1 MIRGRDYTERVQVF
15 IAIEVPD
22 AYGKKTTTHSLLG
35 TFPAAVRVLT
45 GTKALYHQERGIK
58 FPVQIEMRYISGTI
72 TKIVWDNK
80 TIYPTSIVDSKDNKE
95 IGQRD
100 RGKFLIIEGGFVV

>member
-1 MIRGRDYTERVQVF
+1 MIRGRDYTER
-15 IAIEVPD
+15 IAVYKGVEVVD
-22 AYGKKTTTHSLLG
+22 SYGKKTTTFTLLG
-35 TFPAAVRVLT
+35 TYPAAVRVLT
-45 GTKALYHQERGIK
+45 GTKALYYQERGIK

-72 TKIVWDNK
+72 SKIVWDNK

-100 RGKFLIIEGGFVV
+100 RGKFLIIEGGFAV